1 MVPLT
6 AVLLQPI
13 ELIATQTGMCA
24 ATSSG
29 CVVHRGEGKDKRMAC
44 AEEEEAGGCEKRR
57 WLLRIRVRR
66 QCSTG
71 VADIPCCAVWA
82 NLVSSRHRMG
92 SGLEMETHSCN
103 PRKESCKSH
112 GHGMSYLCEI

>member
-1 MVPLT
+1 MLSFGRKMVPLT

-13 ELIATQTGMCA
+13 ELIATQTGMRA

-29 CVVHRGEGKDKRMAC
+29 CAVHRGEGKDKRMAC

-71 VADIPCCAVWA
+71 LTFPAV
-82 NLVSSRHRMG
+82 LYG
-92 SGLEMETHSCN
+92 PT
-103 PRKESCKSH
+103 
-112 GHGMSYLCEI
+112 